1 MITSAG
7 NPQVKRIIQLNQK
20 AKLRREEGV
29 FTAEGMKMFLEAPSR
44 LIEKVFISESAAEN
58 DRVQGRIHAEA
69 LNSEIVSDQVFA
81 RMSDTRTP
89 QGILTVVRNPEWK
102 SEEVLDSKF
111 PLLVVL
117 EDLQDPGN
125 AGTIIR
131 TAEGAGADG
140 IFMTRGSVDIT
151 NPKVI
156 RATMG
161 SIYRVPVIY
170 TEDLQELLNTFRKK
184 RIQSFAA
191 HLKGRCDYDEE
202 DYTGG
207 TAFLIGNEG
216 NGLSEEVSSSADTL
230 IRIPMRGKLESLNAA
245 MAAGILL
252 YEAAGQRRHMSL
264 YW

>member
-7 NPQVKRIIQLNQK
+7 NPQVKRVVQLNQK

-29 FTAEGMKMFLEAPSR
+29 FTAEGLKMFLEAPSR
-44 LIEKVFISESAAEN
+44 LIEKVFISESAAGN
-58 DRVQGRIHAEA
+58 DMILKKIRAEA
-69 LNSEIVSDQVFA
+69 LNSEIVSDQVFV

-89 QGILTVVRNPEWK
+89 QGVLTIVRNPEW
-102 SEEVLDSKF
+102 SPEEILGRND
-111 PLLVVL
+111 PLVVVL

-140 IFMTRGSVDIT
+140 VFLTRGSVDIT

-170 TEDLQELLNTFRKK
+170 TENLQELLHTFREKGI
-184 RIQSFAA
+184 RSFAA
-191 HLKGRCDYDEE
+191 HLKGRCDYDQE
-202 DYTGG
+202 DLTGG

-216 NGLSEEVSSSADTL
+216 NGLSEEASAGADTL
-230 IRIPMRGKLESLNAA
+230 MRIPMLGKLESLNAA

-252 YEAAGQRRHMSL
+252 YESARQRRHMSAS
-264 YW
+264 